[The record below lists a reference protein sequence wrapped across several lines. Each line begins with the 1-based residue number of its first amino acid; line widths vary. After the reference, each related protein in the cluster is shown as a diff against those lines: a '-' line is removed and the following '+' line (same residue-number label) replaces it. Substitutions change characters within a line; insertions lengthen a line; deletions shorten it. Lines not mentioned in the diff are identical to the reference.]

1 MNLFK
6 PLLIVIVIV
15 FLGKKIRAQI
25 PPSTKKNIYF
35 LIDTFSNNNKKLYK
49 IVNTSHVMFGS
60 HIKFDYPCYYNGEY
74 SPYFLQFKKTIKT
87 ISKKEVKRFPLM
99 SDYDFLELVCKNG
112 ESSGGALVTDYDIYF
127 VEKLKKRKYL
137 LYKVWSSAPPRIE

>member
-6 PLLIVIVIV
+6 SLLIIVAIV
-15 FLGKKIRAQI
+15 FLGNNILAQI

-35 LIDTFSNNNKKLYK
+35 LIDTFSNNRKLYK

-87 ISKKEVKRFPLM
+87 IGKKEMKQLPLM
-99 SDYDFLELVCKNG
+99 SEHDFLELICKNG
-112 ESSGGALVTDYDIYF
+112 VGGAILDRDYDIYF

-137 LYKVWSSAPPRIE
+137 LYKVFSSSPPRIE

>member
-6 PLLIVIVIV
+6 SLLIIVVIV
-15 FLGKKIRAQI
+15 FLGKIAHPQALPLI
-25 PPSTKKNIYF
+25 KKSIYF
-35 LIDTFSNNNKKLYK
+35 LIDTFQSKNKKLYK

-87 ISKKEVKRFPLM
+87 IGKKEMKRLRLM
-99 SDYDFLELVCKNG
+99 SDQDFLELICKNG
-112 ESSGGALVTDYDIYF
+112 VGGGVLFTDYDIYF

-137 LYKVWSSAPPRIE
+137 LYKVMSSAPPRIE